1 MYAKLKRHPNI
12 IDISKIYGVD
22 CTCRRKRITHSRG
35 ACAPK
40 RGLSLPPNI
49 RHVAAGRR
57 GSATSADDERP
68 RGLNLVNKQAVL
80 PFVPPAF
87 PSNAP
92 DRLIKPSEYL
102 KTITAP
108 CKRDD
113 SAAEARPPPPP
124 PVPAINVPPP
134 PPQPPINLS
143 HQPLAAIS
151 SAELSAVRLRTPATK
166 TLSAPPP
173 ARSVSLQCIP
183 SAAEFYKNVKTDLIE
198 ELKMSKDITGI
209 KKMKVERARR
219 ESLQDKETFTEFTKR
234 FTAENFVD
242 QVPERDAAGNV
253 IPAWKRQMMARRA
266 AEKAR
271 KDLERELAG
280 EAERRRAAAVP
291 AWKRQLLMR
300 REEAENRLRQSI
312 YTPKVENTNGK
323 SNGEWRQCQRAV
335 SIDNISMC
343 YDTPAQPMRAPS
355 EAKFSTEHCNGH
367 STSNGKHEPEAD
379 SAKIIPW
386 RAQLRKTNS
395 KLNLLE

>member
-1 MYAKLKRHPNI
+1 MQRVIEIEAISYKITLDDNYVCKIKTASNI
-12 IDISKIYGVD
+12 IDILTIYGVD
-22 CTCRRKRITHSRG
+22 CTCRRERITHSRG

-49 RHVAAGRR
+49 RHFAAGRR
-57 GSATSADDERP
+57 GSAASADDERP

-87 PSNAP
+87 PTNAP

-134 PPQPPINLS
+134 PPQPPVIS

-151 SAELSAVRLRTPATK
+151 SAELSAVKLRTPATK

-183 SAAEFYKNVKTDLIE
+183 SAAELYKNVKTDLIE

-242 QVPERDAAGNV
+242 QVS
-253 IPAWKRQMMARRA
+253 
-266 AEKAR
+266 
-271 KDLERELAG
+271 EL
-280 EAERRRAAAVP
+280 P
-291 AWKRQLLMR
+291 F
-300 REEAENRLRQSI
+300 
-312 YTPKVENTNGK
+312 
-323 SNGEWRQCQRAV
+323 
-335 SIDNISMC
+335 IS
-343 YDTPAQPMRAPS
+343 
-355 EAKFSTEHCNGH
+355 
-367 STSNGKHEPEAD
+367 
-379 SAKIIPW
+379 
-386 RAQLRKTNS
+386 
-395 KLNLLE
+395 